1 MSGPSYQRVQVD
13 FNGRPLSIET
23 GRMAKQAGGAA
34 LVQFGETV
42 VLVTATASSS
52 PREGIDFFPLTCDY
66 QEKTFAA
73 GKIPGGFFKREG
85 RPAEKEILTSRLI
98 DRPVRPLFP
107 KGFRCETQIIAT
119 VLSHDKENDPDVLS
133 IVGAST
139 ALVLSDVPWLGPIAA
154 VRVGRIGGRFV
165 VNPMTSQLAESDLNL
180 IVAGSRDAIVM
191 VEGGASMLPDQVLL
205 EALFAAHE
213 ALQPLIA
220 LQEQLQRQ
228 VGKLKRTVTEAKTD
242 GALEQQVRQ
251 LALPKLRAALA
262 TSVKQDRYAALD
274 AARQDVVSAVANGSP
289 ERAKEVGDVFDR
301 LTRDVVRET
310 IVHER
315 RRIDGRGLADI
326 RPISCEV
333 EVLPRTHGSALFTR
347 GETQALVVTTLG
359 TSSDE
364 QKIDA
369 LIGETYKKF
378 MLHYNFP
385 PFSTG
390 EVKFLRGP
398 GRREVGHGALAERAL
413 TPVLPGEE
421 EFPYTIRI
429 VSEVLESNGSSSMA
443 TVCGG
448 SLSLM
453 AAGVPVKAPVAGV
466 AMGLIKEGDEVRVL
480 SDILGDEDHLGD
492 MDFKVAGTEQ
502 GVTAVQMDIKI
513 GGVTRAVMQQALEE
527 ARTARLHILGV
538 MSRTLAR
545 PHSELSMYAPRII
558 TLHIK
563 PDRIRDL
570 IGPGGKVIR
579 GITEETGVKI
589 DVEDDGTVYVA
600 SADGT
605 SMQIAIDKI
614 RAVTAEAEVGKVYR
628 GTVRKIV
635 DFGAFVEI
643 FPGTDGLVHIS
654 QLAHERVRKVSDV
667 LKEGD
672 VIDVKV
678 LEVDK
683 SGKIRLSRKETLKKP
698 ADEDQE
704 ARP

>member
-1 MSGPSYQRVQVD
+1 MSQPGHQRVQIE
-13 FNGRPLSIET
+13 FHGRPLTVET
-23 GRMAKQAGGAA
+23 GRMARQAGGAA
-34 LVQFGETV
+34 LVQFGESV
-42 VLVTATASSS
+42 VLVTATALTTA
-52 PREGIDFFPLTCDY
+52 REGIDFFPLTCDY

-85 RPAEKEILTSRLI
+85 RPAEEENLTSRLLA
-98 DRPVRPLFP
+98 PTVRPLFP
-107 KGFRCETQIIAT
+107 TGFRCETKIIAT
-119 VLSHDKENDPDVLS
+119 VLSHDRENDPDVLS

-228 VGKLKRTVTEAKTD
+228 VGKPKRTVAEAKTD

-466 AMGLIKEGDEVRVL
+466 AMGLIKAGDEVRVV

-502 GVTAVQMDIKI
+502 GVGAVQMDIKI
-513 GGVTRAVMQQALEE
+513 SGITEEIMRVALGQAKDG
-527 ARTARLHILGV
+527 RLHILGE
-538 MSRTLAR
+538 MSKALVSHRA
-545 PHSELSMYAPRII
+545 ELGAHAPPIE
-558 TLHIK
+558 
-563 PDRIRDL
+563 
-570 IGPGGKVIR
+570 VIP
-579 GITEETGVKI
+579 I
-589 DVEDDGTVYVA
+589 
-600 SADGT
+600 
-605 SMQIAIDKI
+605 
-614 RAVTAEAEVGKVYR
+614 
-628 GTVRKIV
+628 
-635 DFGAFVEI
+635 
-643 FPGTDGLVHIS
+643 P
-654 QLAHERVRKVSDV
+654 
-667 LKEGD
+667 
-672 VIDVKV
+672 
-678 LEVDK
+678 
-683 SGKIRLSRKETLKKP
+683 
-698 ADEDQE
+698 
-704 ARP
+704 

>member
-1 MSGPSYQRVQVD
+1 MSQPGYQKVEID
-13 FNGRPLSIET
+13 FHGRPLTVET

-34 LVQFGETV
+34 LVRFGESV
-42 VLVTATASSS
+42 VLVAATAQPS

-107 KGFRCETQIIAT
+107 SGFNCETQIVAT
-119 VLSHDKENDPDVLS
+119 VLSHDKENDPDILS
-133 IVGAST
+133 LLGAST
-139 ALVLSDVPWLGPIAA
+139 ALVLSDIPWNGPFAA
-154 VRVGRIGGRFV
+154 VRIGRIGGRFV
-165 VNPMTSQLAESDLNL
+165 INPTTSQLAESDMNI
-180 IVAGSRDAIVM
+180 IVAGTRDAIIM
-191 VEGGASMLPDQVLL
+191 VEGGAHVVPEGVLL
-205 EALFAAHE
+205 EALFTAHE

-220 LQEQLQRQ
+220 LQEGLRNA
-228 VGKLKRTVTEAKTD
+228 VGKPKRAVTPPSVDADLERRVREA
-242 GALEQQVRQ
+242 
-251 LALPKLRAALA
+251 ALPALRAALA
-262 TSVKQDRYAALD
+262 KSGKHERYAALD
-274 AARQDVVSAVANGSP
+274 AVRDETVASLGNDTP
-289 ERAKEVGDVFDR
+289 ERAKQVRSLFDR
-301 LTRDVVRET
+301 LKKDVVRET

-315 RRIDGRGLADI
+315 RRLDGRGLGDV
-326 RPISCEV
+326 RPITCEV
-333 EVLPRTHGSALFTR
+333 EILPRTHGSALFTR
-347 GETQALVVTTLG
+347 GETQALVVSTLG

-369 LIGETYKKF
+369 LIGEQYKKF

-398 GRREVGHGALAERAL
+398 GRREIGHGALAERAL
-413 TPVLPGEE
+413 SPVLPSDED
-421 EFPYTIRI
+421 FPYTIRI

-453 AAGVPVKAPVAGV
+453 DAGVPTKAPVAGV
-466 AMGLIKEGDEVRVL
+466 AMGLIKEGQEVRVL

-492 MDFKVAGTEQ
+492 MDFKVAGTEK

-513 GGVTRAVMQQALEE
+513 GGVTRAIMQQALEE
-527 ARTARLHILGV
+527 ARTARLHILGI
-538 MSRTLAR
+538 MNQALPQPRGQ
-545 PHSELSMYAPRII
+545 LSTYAPRII

-589 DVEDDGTVYVA
+589 DVEDDGTVFVA
-600 SADGT
+600 SADGE
-605 SMQIAIDKI
+605 SMQKAIDKI
-614 RAVTAEAEVGKVYR
+614 RAITAEAEVGKIYR

-654 QLAHERVRKVSDV
+654 QLANERVRKVSDV

-683 SGKIRLSRKETLKKP
+683 SGKIRLSRKEALK
-698 ADEDQE
+698 EDSHQG
-704 ARP
+704 AQQ

>member
-1 MSGPSYQRVQVD
+1 MSEPGYQKVQID
-13 FNGRPLSIET
+13 FHGRPLLVET
-23 GRMAKQAGGAA
+23 GRMARQAGGAA
-34 LVQFGETV
+34 LVRLGETV
-42 VLVTATASSS
+42 VLVAATAQANA
-52 PREGIDFFPLTCDY
+52 REGIDFFPLTCDY

-98 DRPVRPLFP
+98 DRPLRPLFP
-107 KGFRCETQIIAT
+107 AGFNAETQVIAT
-119 VLSHDKENDPDVLS
+119 VLSHDRENDPDVLS
-133 IVGAST
+133 LLGAST
-139 ALVLSDVPWLGPIAA
+139 ALVLSDIPWNGPIAA
-154 VRVGRIGGRFV
+154 VRIGRIAGRFV
-165 VNPMTSQLAESDLNL
+165 LNPTTTELATSDMNI

-191 VEGGASMLPDQVLL
+191 VEGGAAMVPEEVLL

-213 ALQPLIA
+213 GLQPLIS
-220 LQEQLQRQ
+220 LQDDLRRAVGKPKRQ
-228 VGKLKRTVTEAKTD
+228 VIPPTTNRE
-242 GALEQQVRQ
+242 LEERVREFT
-251 LALPKLRAALA
+251 LPKLRAALA
-262 TSVKQDRYAALD
+262 VAGKHERYAALD
-274 AARQDVVSAVANGSP
+274 ACSDEVATALGGGVPEQQKAVVNIFRHLKRVA
-289 ERAKEVGDVFDR
+289 
-301 LTRDVVRET
+301 VREA
-310 IVHER
+310 IVHEGR
-315 RRIDGRGLADI
+315 RVDGRNPTEV
-326 RPISCEV
+326 RPITCEV

-347 GETQALVVTTLG
+347 GETQGLVVSTLG

-398 GRREVGHGALAERAL
+398 SRREIGHGALAERAIA
-413 TPVLPGEE
+413 PVLPAED

-429 VSEVLESNGSSSMA
+429 VSEILESNGSSSMA

-453 AAGVPVKAPVAGV
+453 DAGVPIKAAVAGV
-466 AMGLIKEGDEVRVL
+466 AMGLIKEGAEVCVL

-492 MDFKVAGTEQ
+492 MDFKVAGTET

-513 GGVTRAVMQQALEE
+513 GGVTRAIMQQALQQ
-527 ARTARLHILGV
+527 ARAARLHILRI
-538 MSRTLAR
+538 MQETIAR
-545 PHSELSMYAPRII
+545 PRTELSVHAPRII
-558 TLHIK
+558 TIRIK

-579 GITEETGVKI
+579 AIVEETGVKI
-589 DVEDDGTVYVA
+589 DVEDDGTVLVA
-600 SADGT
+600 SSDGD
-605 SMQIAIDKI
+605 SMQRAIDKI
-614 RAVTAEAEVGKVYR
+614 RAITAEAEVGKIYR

-654 QLAHERVRKVSDV
+654 QLADERVRKVSDV

-672 VIDVKV
+672 VISVKV

-683 SGKIRLSRKETLKKP
+683 SGKIRLSRKEAMK
-698 ADEDQE
+698 DEGKQE
-704 ARP
+704 AQR

>member
-165 VNPMTSQLAESDLNL
+165 VNPMTSQLVESDLNL

-228 VGKLKRTVTEAKTD
+228 VGKPKRTVTEAKTD

>member
-1 MSGPSYQRVQVD
+1 MSQPGYQRVQVD
-13 FNGRPLSIET
+13 FNGRPLTVET
-23 GRMAKQAGGAA
+23 GRMAKQAGGSA
-34 LVQFGETV
+34 LVQYGETV
-42 VLVTATASSS
+42 VLVTATAQASA
-52 PREGIDFFPLTCDY
+52 REGIDFFPLTCDY

-98 DRPVRPLFP
+98 DRPLRPLFP
-107 KGFRCETQIIAT
+107 KGFHNETQVIAT

-133 IVGAST
+133 ILGAST
-139 ALVLSDVPWLGPIAA
+139 ALVLSDIPWNGPIAA
-154 VRVGRIGGRFV
+154 VRVGRIDGRFV
-165 VNPMTSQLAESDLNL
+165 LNPATSQLAKSDMNI

-191 VEGGASMLPDQVLL
+191 VEGGASMLPESTVL

-213 ALQPLIA
+213 GLQPLLT
-220 LQEQLQRQ
+220 LQEGLRSAA
-228 VGKLKRTVTEAKTD
+228 GKPKRAVTAPAIDAELERHVREA
-242 GALEQQVRQ
+242 
-251 LALPKLRAALA
+251 ALPKLRAALA
-262 TSVKQDRYAALD
+262 RTAKHERYGALD
-274 AARQDVVSAVANGSP
+274 AARDEVVAALGGAAG
-289 ERAKEVGDVFDR
+289 ERAKEVASLFDR
-301 LTRDVVRET
+301 TKKQVVREA
-310 IVHER
+310 IVHEGR
-315 RRIDGRGLADI
+315 RLDGRGLADV
-326 RPISCEV
+326 RPITCEV
-333 EVLPRTHGSALFTR
+333 EILPRTHGSALFTR
-347 GETQALVVTTLG
+347 GETQALVVSTLG

-390 EVKFLRGP
+390 EVKFLRSP
-398 GRREVGHGALAERAL
+398 GRREIGHGALAERAIA
-413 TPVLPGEE
+413 PALPDEAD
-421 EFPYTIRI
+421 FPYTIRI

-453 AAGVPVKAPVAGV
+453 DAGVPVKGAVAGV

-492 MDFKVAGTEQ
+492 MDFKVAGTDK

-513 GGVTRAVMQQALEE
+513 GGVTRAIMQKALDQARE
-527 ARTARLHILGV
+527 ARLHILNV
-538 MSRTLAR
+538 MNGTINR
-545 PHSELSMYAPRII
+545 PRGELSTYAPRII
-558 TLHIK
+558 TIRIK

-579 GITEETGVKI
+579 GIVEETGVKI

-600 SADGT
+600 SADGEA
-605 SMQIAIDKI
+605 MQKALDRI
-614 RAVTAEAEVGKVYR
+614 RSITAEAEVGKIYR
-628 GTVRKIV
+628 GTVRKVV

-643 FPGTDGLVHIS
+643 LPGTDGLVHIS
-654 QLAHERVRKVSDV
+654 QLSEERVRKVSDV
-667 LKEGD
+667 VKEGD
-672 VIDVKV
+672 VVSVKV

-683 SGKIRLSRKETLKKP
+683 SGKIRLSRKE
-698 ADEDQE
+698 AMRDEQHE
-704 ARP
+704 AQQ

>member
-1 MSGPSYQRVQVD
+1 VEID
-13 FNGRPLSIET
+13 FHGRSLIVET

-34 LVQFGETV
+34 LVRFGETV
-42 VLVTATASSS
+42 VLATATAQKNA
-52 PREGIDFFPLTCDY
+52 REGIDFFPLTCDY

-98 DRPVRPLFP
+98 DRPLRPLFP
-107 KGFRCETQIIAT
+107 SGFHCETQVIAT

-133 IVGAST
+133 LLGAST
-139 ALVLSDVPWLGPIAA
+139 ALTLSDIPWNGPIAA
-154 VRVGRIGGRFV
+154 VRIGRIDGRFV
-165 VNPMTSQLAESDLNL
+165 LNPTTSQLAGSDMN
-180 IVAGSRDAIVM
+180 IVVAGSRDAIVM
-191 VEGGASMLPDQVLL
+191 VEGGARMLPEATIL

-213 ALQPLIA
+213 ALQPLIT
-220 LQEQLQRQ
+220 LQEGLRNQVGKPKRSVAVAAGIDSGLEGQIREAALPRLKAALAKTAKHERYEALDGVTGEVVALLGGGEPAREKTVAGG
-228 VGKLKRTVTEAKTD
+228 VGKLKKSLFREMI
-242 GALEQQVRQ
+242 
-251 LALPKLRAALA
+251 
-262 TSVKQDRYAALD
+262 VK
-274 AARQDVVSAVANGSP
+274 
-289 ERAKEVGDVFDR
+289 
-301 LTRDVVRET
+301 
-310 IVHER
+310 ER
-315 RRIDGRGLADI
+315 RRIDGRELGDVRNI
-326 RPISCEV
+326 TCEV
-333 EVLPRTHGSALFTR
+333 DLLPRTHGSALFTR
-347 GETQALVVTTLG
+347 GETQALVVSTLG

-390 EVKFLRGP
+390 EVKFLRSP
-398 GRREVGHGALAERAL
+398 GRREIGHGALAERAL
-413 TPVLPGEE
+413 LPVLPAEE
-421 EFPYTIRI
+421 DFPYTIRI

-453 AAGVPVKAPVAGV
+453 DAGVPIKSPVAGV
-466 AMGLIKEGDEVRVL
+466 AMGLIKEADEIRVL

-492 MDFKVAGTEQ
+492 MDFKVAGTDQ
-502 GVTAVQMDIKI
+502 GITAVQMDIKI
-513 GGVTRAVMQQALEE
+513 GGVNRAVMEQALAQ

-538 MSRTLAR
+538 MGQTLPSAR
-545 PHSELSMYAPRII
+545 GELSVHAPRII
-558 TLHIK
+558 TIHIK

-579 GITEETGVKI
+579 GIVEETGVKI

-600 SADGT
+600 SSDGD
-605 SMQIAIDKI
+605 SMQKAIDRI
-614 RAVTAEAEVGKVYR
+614 RGVTAEAEVGKIYR

-654 QLAHERVRKVSDV
+654 QLADERVRKVSDI

-672 VIDVKV
+672 VINVKV

-683 SGKIRLSRKETLKKP
+683 SGKIRLSRKDALK
-698 ADEDQE
+698 EDGNSPE
-704 ARP
+704 ARQ

>member
-98 DRPVRPLFP
+98 DRPLRPLFP
-107 KGFRCETQIIAT
+107 AGFNAETQVIAT
-119 VLSHDKENDPDVLS
+119 VLSHDRENDPDVLS
-133 IVGAST
+133 LLGAST
-139 ALVLSDVPWLGPIAA
+139 ALVLSDIPWNGPIAA

-165 VNPMTSQLAESDLNL
+165 LNPTTTELTTSDMNI

-191 VEGGASMLPDQVLL
+191 VEGGAAMVPEEVLL

-213 ALQPLIA
+213 GLQPLIS
-220 LQEQLQRQ
+220 LQDDLRRAVGKPKRQ
-228 VGKLKRTVTEAKTD
+228 VIPPATNRE
-242 GALEQQVRQ
+242 LEDRVREFT
-251 LALPKLRAALA
+251 LPKLRAALA
-262 TSVKQDRYAALD
+262 VAGKHERYAALD
-274 AARQDVVSAVANGSP
+274 ACSDEVATALGGGVPEQQKAVVNIFRHLKRMA
-289 ERAKEVGDVFDR
+289 
-301 LTRDVVRET
+301 VREA
-310 IVHER
+310 IVHEGR
-315 RRIDGRGLADI
+315 RVDGRKPTEV
-326 RPISCEV
+326 RPITCEV

-347 GETQALVVTTLG
+347 GETQGLVVSTLG

-369 LIGETYKKF
+369 LTGETYKKF

-513 GGVTRAVMQQALEE
+513 AGVTRAIMEEALEQ
-527 ARTARLHILGV
+527 ARAARLHILGV
-538 MSRTLAR
+538 MNRTLAR
-545 PHSELSMYAPRII
+545 PHSELSMNAPRII

>member
-1 MSGPSYQRVQVD
+1 
-13 FNGRPLSIET
+13 
-23 GRMAKQAGGAA
+23 
-34 LVQFGETV
+34 
-42 VLVTATASSS
+42 
-52 PREGIDFFPLTCDY
+52 
-66 QEKTFAA
+66 
-73 GKIPGGFFKREG
+73 
-85 RPAEKEILTSRLI
+85 
-98 DRPVRPLFP
+98 
-107 KGFRCETQIIAT
+107 
-119 VLSHDKENDPDVLS
+119 
-133 IVGAST
+133 
-139 ALVLSDVPWLGPIAA
+139 
-154 VRVGRIGGRFV
+154 
-165 VNPMTSQLAESDLNL
+165 
-180 IVAGSRDAIVM
+180 
-191 VEGGASMLPDQVLL
+191 
-205 EALFAAHE
+205 
-213 ALQPLIA
+213 
-220 LQEQLQRQ
+220 
-228 VGKLKRTVTEAKTD
+228 
-242 GALEQQVRQ
+242 
-251 LALPKLRAALA
+251 
-262 TSVKQDRYAALD
+262 
-274 AARQDVVSAVANGSP
+274 
-289 ERAKEVGDVFDR
+289 
-301 LTRDVVRET
+301 
-310 IVHER
+310 
-315 RRIDGRGLADI
+315 
-326 RPISCEV
+326 
-333 EVLPRTHGSALFTR
+333 
-347 GETQALVVTTLG
+347 LVVTTLG

-390 EVKFLRGP
+390 EVKFLRSP
-398 GRREVGHGALAERAL
+398 GRREIGHGALAERAL
-413 TPVLPGEE
+413 APVLPTEE

-429 VSEVLESNGSSSMA
+429 VSEILESNGSSSMA

-453 AAGVPVKAPVAGV
+453 AAGVPVKAAVAGV
-466 AMGLIKEGDEVRVL
+466 AMGLIKEGDEIRVL

-513 GGVTRAVMQQALEE
+513 AGVTRAIMQEALEQ
-527 ARTARLHILGV
+527 ARSARLHILGV
-538 MSRTLAR
+538 MNRTLAR
-545 PHSELSMYAPRII
+545 PHSELSMHAPRII

-579 GITEETGVKI
+579 GITEETGAKI

-600 SADGT
+600 SADGD
-605 SMQIAIDKI
+605 SMQRAIDKI
-614 RAVTAEAEVGKVYR
+614 RGVTAEAEVGKVYR

-678 LEVDK
+678 LEVDR

-698 ADEDQE
+698 SPGDQE

>member
-1 MSGPSYQRVQVD
+1 MSQPGYQRVQIE
-13 FNGRPLSIET
+13 FHGRTLTIET

-34 LVQFGETV
+34 LVQLGESV
-42 VLVTATASSS
+42 VLVTATALTTA
-52 PREGIDFFPLTCDY
+52 REGIDFFPLTCDY

-98 DRPVRPLFP
+98 DRPLRPLFP
-107 KGFRCETQIIAT
+107 KGFNCETQVIAT

-133 IVGAST
+133 LLGAST
-139 ALVLSDVPWLGPIAA
+139 ALVLSDIPWNGPIAA
-154 VRVGRIGGRFV
+154 VRIGRLGGRFV
-165 VNPMTSQLAESDLNL
+165 INPTTSQLATSDMNV

-191 VEGGASMLPDQVLL
+191 VEGGAHMVPEAVLR
-205 EALFAAHE
+205 EALV
-213 ALQPLIA
+213 Q
-220 LQEQLQRQ
+220 Q
-228 VGKLKRTVTEAKTD
+228 KR
-242 GALEQQVRQ
+242 
-251 LALPKLRAALA
+251 
-262 TSVKQDRYAALD
+262 
-274 AARQDVVSAVANGSP
+274 
-289 ERAKEVGDVFDR
+289 R
-301 LTRDVVRET
+301 L
-310 IVHER
+310 
-315 RRIDGRGLADI
+315 DGRGLADV
-326 RPISCEV
+326 RPITCEV

-347 GETQALVVTTLG
+347 GETQALVVATLG

-390 EVKFLRGP
+390 EVKFLRSP
-398 GRREVGHGALAERAL
+398 GRREIGHGALAERAL
-413 TPVLPGEE
+413 APILPGEE

-429 VSEVLESNGSSSMA
+429 VSEILESNGSSSMA

-448 SLSLM
+448 SLALM
-453 AAGVPVKAPVAGV
+453 DGGVPIKAPVAGV
-466 AMGLIKEGDEVRVL
+466 AMGLIREGDEVRVL

-502 GVTAVQMDIKI
+502 GVVAVQMDIKI
-513 GGVTRAVMQQALEE
+513 AGVTRAIMEEALEQ
-527 ARTARLHILGV
+527 ARAARLHILGV

-570 IGPGGKVIR
+570 IGPGGKMIR

-678 LEVDK
+678 LEVDRQ
-683 SGKIRLSRKETLKKP
+683 GKIRLSRKEAL
-698 ADEDQE
+698 EE
-704 ARP
+704 AGKAESPRDSKAHTDDSPREQH

>member
-1 MSGPSYQRVQVD
+1 MSQPGHQRVQIE
-13 FNGRPLSIET
+13 FHGRPLTVET
-23 GRMAKQAGGAA
+23 GRMARQAGGAA
-34 LVQFGETV
+34 LVQFGESV
-42 VLVTATASSS
+42 VLVTATALTTA
-52 PREGIDFFPLTCDY
+52 REGIDFFPLTCDY

-98 DRPVRPLFP
+98 DRPLRPLFP
-107 KGFRCETQIIAT
+107 KGFNCETQVIAT

-133 IVGAST
+133 LLGAST
-139 ALVLSDVPWLGPIAA
+139 ALVLSDIPWNGPMAA
-154 VRVGRIGGRFV
+154 VRIGRVGGRFV
-165 VNPMTSQLAESDLNL
+165 INPTTSQLATSDMNV

-191 VEGGASMLPDQVLL
+191 VEGGAQMVPEAALL
-205 EALFAAHE
+205 DALFTAHE

-220 LQEQLQRQ
+220 LQESLQRL
-228 VGKLKRTVTEAKTD
+228 VGKPKRSVTPPAVAPE
-242 GALEQQVRQ
+242 LERQVREA
-251 LALPKLRAALA
+251 ALPSLKAALA
-262 TSVKQDRYAALD
+262 KPGKQERYDALD
-274 AARQDVVSAVANGSP
+274 QARDDVVARLGEGTP
-289 ERAKEVGDVFDR
+289 ERAKQVAAIFDH
-301 LTRDVVRET
+301 LKKDVVREA
-310 IVHER
+310 IVQQKR
-315 RRIDGRGLADI
+315 RLDGRGLADV
-326 RPISCEV
+326 RPITCEV

-347 GETQALVVTTLG
+347 GETQALVVATLG

-369 LIGETYKKF
+369 LIGEQYKKF

-390 EVKFLRGP
+390 EVKFLRSP
-398 GRREVGHGALAERAL
+398 GRREIGHGALAERAL
-413 TPVLPGEE
+413 APILPSEE

-429 VSEVLESNGSSSMA
+429 VSEILESNGSSSMA

-448 SLSLM
+448 SLALM
-453 AAGVPVKAPVAGV
+453 DGGVPIKAPVAGV
-466 AMGLIKEGDEVRVL
+466 AMGLIKEGGEVRVL

-492 MDFKVAGTEQ
+492 MDFKVAGAEA

-513 GGVTRAVMQQALEE
+513 GGVTRAIMQQALED
-527 ARTARLHILGV
+527 ARRARLHILGI
-538 MSRTLAR
+538 MNQTLAR
-545 PHSELSMYAPRII
+545 PRGELSTHAPRIVTI
-558 TLHIK
+558 HIK

-589 DVEDDGTVYVA
+589 DVEDDGTVLVA
-600 SADGT
+600 SSDGEA
-605 SMQIAIDKI
+605 MQKALDKI
-614 RAVTAEAEVGKVYR
+614 RGVTAEAEVGKIYR

-654 QLAHERVRKVSDV
+654 QLADERVRKVSDV

-672 VIDVKV
+672 VISVKV
-678 LEVDK
+678 LEVDR
-683 SGKIRLSRKETLKKP
+683 SGKIRLSRKEALK
-698 ADEDQE
+698 EQEQQE
-704 ARP
+704 AQR